1 MLVTSYLIYFG
12 EDVDIALGA
21 WEPVAASG
29 ASAAAVAQVTAA
41 LDTRLR
47 FDVCVFLMRE
57 TSGACLN
64 CNTFPFTSL

>member
-1 MLVTSYLIYFG
+1 LIYFG

>member
-1 MLVTSYLIYFG
+1 LNK
-12 EDVDIALGA
+12 ALGV

-47 FDVCVFLMRE
+47 FDVCVFLLRE
-57 TSGACLN
+57 TSGACLKN
-64 CNTFPFTSL
+64 CNTSRSPVCKVCVLCLA